1 MVVCKN
7 NNKKALFTHCLTTY
21 RENYYMKQ
29 ILFPPVR
36 STENR
41 FQKKVVSSYSAIFS
55 IYRHISRILKVW
67 NITEK

>member
-36 STENR
+36 STENKQIPEESR
-41 FQKKVVSSYSAIFS
+41 VFLLCHLQH
-55 IYRHISRILKVW
+55 IYTHQQNPESVEY
-67 NITEK
+67 N